1 MYSNTCLLLFSSI
14 FMAYENKERKRSRGT
29 FIGKLDK
36 KLAHQSANISQGSGM
51 FLNPIGSPCTPGK
64 EVDVN

>member
-1 MYSNTCLLLFSSI
+1 
-14 FMAYENKERKRSRGT
+14 MAYENKERKRSGGK

-64 EVDVN
+64 KVDVN